1 MFSGFTTRRLVVQYT
16 RDKPHEIWM
25 GASLQCHADMSVDMD
40 HPEMSYSD
48 IMSQEGVFG
57 GSLEAHVAGLV
68 LGIEIF
74 THNAST
80 SSEIFRV
87 GCEGETVVNRLY
99 DAVDVHYDGLEP
111 FCS

>member
-1 MFSGFTTRRLVVQYT
+1 MKYGWRH
-16 RDKPHEIWM
+16 PCNAI
-25 GASLQCHADMSVDMD
+25 ADMSVDMD

-48 IMSQEGVFG
+48 IMSQEGVLG

-74 THNAST
+74 IHNAST
-80 SSEIFRV
+80 SSEFFRV
-87 GCEGETVVNRLY
+87 GCEGETVV
-99 DAVDVHYDGLEP
+99 AMDVHYDGLEP